1 MHACMHTCIMHV
13 FSERL
18 TTVVVFYMSI
28 DTKSDFD
35 SQVKNTFHFYLYF
48 HSLSQY
54 SNLKTTFTEDSSL

>member
-1 MHACMHTCIMHV
+1 MYACMHACILHV

-18 TTVVVFYMSI
+18 TTVVVLYMSI

-35 SQVKNTFHFYLYF
+35 SQVKNTFHIYLYF

-54 SNLKTTFTEDSSL
+54 VNLKTTFTEDSSF